1 MFRATRVGTDTALA
15 RIVALVEHA
24 QGSKAPIQRLAD
36 RVSEAFVPAVLL
48 IAAITFVAWFAFG
61 SEPRLTLALTA
72 FIGVVIVACPCAM
85 GLATPT
91 AIMAGTGRGAEAG
104 ILFQGGEALE
114 IAHRVSTVVFDK
126 TGTLTVGRPEVVAID
141 VVPGA
146 DRSAMLDLAASLERG
161 SEHPL
166 AAAIVAR
173 ARLDELGFRPAAAFE
188 AIAGQGVV
196 GTVDGSEVV
205 VGSARLLADRGIGTD
220 ALSEAAAAAAGA
232 GRTIAFVA
240 IHGSAAGVLAIADP
254 IKPEAATAVRQ
265 LADAG
270 IDTWLVTGDAQATAE
285 AVAAQVG
292 IPPERLRAE
301 VLPADKAAIIE
312 ELQADGQIVAMVGDG
327 INDAPALARADV
339 GIAIGTGADVAIE
352 AAGVTLVGG
361 DPRGVASA
369 IALSRATM
377 SIVRENL
384 FWAFAYN
391 VLLIPVAMGA
401 LVPFGITLNP
411 ALAAGAMALSSVA
424 VVTNSLR
431 LRGFDARPEAPRRA
445 PTRSFVGRLRRA
457 WYLIAVALASLGIA
471 GGVLATDRAI
481 DASAARVAVVARDVR
496 FEPTDV
502 VVRSGEFVVVQ
513 FTNADPIF
521 HDWEVEG
528 VANIDAG
535 ARPGQT
541 QRIRFVAPAAGTY
554 GIICSVE
561 GHAEAGMVGLLIV
574 DP

>member
-1 MFRATRVGTDTALA
+1 M
-15 RIVALVEHA
+15 
-24 QGSKAPIQRLAD
+24 
-36 RVSEAFVPAVLL
+36 
-48 IAAITFVAWFAFG
+48 
-61 SEPRLTLALTA
+61 
-72 FIGVVIVACPCAM
+72 
-85 GLATPT
+85 
-91 AIMAGTGRGAEAG
+91 
-104 ILFQGGEALE
+104 
-114 IAHRVSTVVFDK
+114 
-126 TGTLTVGRPEVVAID
+126 
-141 VVPGA
+141 
-146 DRSAMLDLAASLERG
+146 
-161 SEHPL
+161 
-166 AAAIVAR
+166 
-173 ARLDELGFRPAAAFE
+173 
-188 AIAGQGVV
+188 
-196 GTVDGSEVV
+196 
-205 VGSARLLADRGIGTD
+205 
-220 ALSEAAAAAAGA
+220 
-232 GRTIAFVA
+232 
-240 IHGSAAGVLAIADP
+240 LAIADP

-270 IDTWLVTGDAQATAE
+270 IVTWLVTGDAQATAE

-292 IPPERLRAE
+292 IPPERLRAG
-301 VLPADKAAIIE
+301 VLPAGKAAIIE

-445 PTRSFVGRLRRA
+445 PTRSFVGRLRGA